1 MCRIAGIVNFHSPP
15 TLHQIT
21 QMRDAMWH
29 GGPDDAG
36 IYLDDQ
42 FPLAFG
48 FRRLSFLDLSEHGHQ
63 PMTDAQRQVVL
74 IFNGEIYNYQEIK
87 KELTEYEFQSTSD
100 TEVIIY
106 AYLKWGLSCFSRFNG
121 MFAIA
126 LFDKRV
132 NKLFLA
138 RDHAGI
144 KPLYYCLDKGMLH
157 FASEVRAFKSL
168 YPGWP
173 ENKDWKK
180 YFLMFGHLPE
190 PVTTLKDVIPLAKGT
205 VLEIEIPSLKSKAHT
220 FFQENYN
227 YTITSKEEAVEKIR
241 TTLTAAVQRHLIS
254 DAPIGLFLSGGI
266 DSSLLPILAW

>member
-1 MCRIAGIVNFHSPP
+1 
-15 TLHQIT
+15 
-21 QMRDAMWH
+21 MWH

-63 PMTDAQRQVVL
+63 PMTDAQKQVVL

-87 KELTEYEFQSTSD
+87 KELTENEFQSTSD

-157 FASEVRAFKSL
+157 FASEVEHSL
-168 YPGWP
+168 
-173 ENKDWKK
+173 
-180 YFLMFGHLPE
+180 
-190 PVTTLKDVIPLAKGT
+190 IQA
-205 VLEIEIPSLKSKAHT
+205 IE
-220 FFQENYN
+220 
-227 YTITSKEEAVEKIR
+227 
-241 TTLTAAVQRHLIS
+241 
-254 DAPIGLFLSGGI
+254 
-266 DSSLLPILAW
+266 